1 MRGLFFY
8 AVLAVL
14 ISADSRGE
22 DADSRLLVEFDAA
35 IAKIELRSSSEPIQL
50 PDLTFPV
57 RIEASCPTALEAR
70 SISISI
76 ADTRINVQAADDGLI
91 EKTIRV
97 PKKQLGPIAVSD
109 FCIAD
114 DDLNS
119 EQQLKLRDALSAQLS
134 LHCSGDNRES
144 MTYQTVA
151 LEVELQCYVPE
162 DAAELLAATG
172 RNYLLTEAKQLRAP
186 PK

>member
-8 AVLAVL
+8 AALAVL
-14 ISADSRGE
+14 VSADSRSE
-22 DADSRLLVEFDAA
+22 DADSGLLVEFDAA

-76 ADTRINVQAADDGLI
+76 ADTRINVQADDDGLI

-97 PKKQLGPIAVSD
+97 PWKQLGPIAVND
-109 FCIAD
+109 FCIAN

-119 EQQLKLRDALSAQLS
+119 EQQLKLSDALSAQLS
-134 LHCSGDNRES
+134 LRCSGENRES
-144 MTYQTVA
+144 ITYQTVA
-151 LEVELQCYVPE
+151 LEVDLQCDVPE
-162 DAAELLAATG
+162 IAAELLTATG
-172 RNYLLTEAKQLRAP
+172 RNYLLTGAKELRAP